1 MANPRSPVKQSGD
14 VHLPELESDA
24 GLDDAMDEG
33 AATTGTTGT
42 TATAPAS
49 AAPATV
55 SAPAPAGLPPPAR
68 VARARRVGR
77 IVPMPQQRSAGPM
90 HATFEAARVQVRAR
104 PWAAVIA
111 ALALGLVL
119 SRVFR

>member
-1 MANPRSPVKQSGD
+1 MANPRSPAKQPGD

>member
-33 AATTGTTGT
+33 AATTGTT
-42 TATAPAS
+42 ATAPAS

-55 SAPAPAGLPPPAR
+55 SAPAPAGALAGLPPPAR

-104 PWAAVIA
+104 PWAA
-111 ALALGLVL
+111 
-119 SRVFR
+119 